1 MPDHLFCCCYI
12 CYNAKSYITCYS
24 LSCSLPEAELGLP
37 DLVGGES
44 YEWAAIDNL
53 DAFFTRIY
61 RCTGAFV
68 CGSGVCNAV

>member
-1 MPDHLFCCCYI
+1 VLGTEQRTHQNP
-12 CYNAKSYITCYS
+12 NPTVVEP
-24 LSCSLPEAELGLP
+24 LSAVCSLPEAELGLP

-61 RCTGAFV
+61 RWVVWKATWW
-68 CGSGVCNAV
+68 CGWLQLL

>member
-1 MPDHLFCCCYI
+1 VGSTKHCNNQRNTAVLLLPRCLR
-12 CYNAKSYITCYS
+12 
-24 LSCSLPEAELGLP
+24 CSLPEAELGLP

-61 RCTGAFV
+61 RLVLPSGT
-68 CGSGVCNAV
+68 CGR

>member
-1 MPDHLFCCCYI
+1 VLGTKQRTHHNPNATAVKLLF
-12 CYNAKSYITCYS
+12 AV
-24 LSCSLPEAELGLP
+24 CSLPEAELGLP

-61 RCTGAFV
+61 R
-68 CGSGVCNAV
+68 